1 MPKIVKTRYA
11 CPAPGCGAQIQAESG
26 QLVWPAN
33 SNHRWNDIA
42 TFMGLN
48 PQVKYE
54 EAKPPVVAQTN
65 YVKVEVS
72 VPPRVKQGLETRFG
86 STSSSTIAGVLGM
99 LAEGEILIVPETDL
113 QRMKEKLGKRP
124 ESSAELFGLIFNLS
138 MELETANLIAANAQK
153 DVQAYE
159 GRNPNSVLIDLGAL
173 YGPVLEKARDQNET
187 AKMWLERN
195 LKTAVENNWF

>member
-26 QLVWPAN
+26 QLVCTAN

-159 GRNPNSVLIDLGAL
+159 GRNPNSVLIDLGA
-173 YGPVLEKARDQNET
+173 
-187 AKMWLERN
+187 
-195 LKTAVENNWF
+195 

>member
-26 QLVWPAN
+26 QLVCTAN
-33 SNHRWNDIA
+33 SGHRWNDIA
-42 TFMGLN
+42 TFMSLS

-54 EAKPPVVAQTN
+54 EAKPPVIAQTN

-72 VPPRVKQGLETRFG
+72 VPPRVKQGLETKFG
-86 STSSSTIAGVLGM
+86 STSASTIAGVLEM
-99 LAEGEILIVPETDL
+99 LSEGEILIIPDADL

-138 MELETANLIAANAQK
+138 MDLETANLIAGNAQK

-159 GRNPNSVLIDLGAL
+159 GRNPNSVLIDLGPM
-173 YGPVLEKARDQNET
+173 YGQVVEKARDQNEPV
-187 AKMWLERN
+187 KVWIERN
-195 LKTAVENNWF
+195 LKTAIENSWF

>member
-26 QLVWPAN
+26 QLVCTAN

-65 YVKVEVS
+65 YVKVRVRNRGLGDYHSGGGMKVKLYWAKGGTSLGWPSPWKDGSRYGGLVGEVD
-72 VPPRVKQGLETRFG
+72 VGDVFTNPV
-86 STSSSTIAGVLGM
+86 ST
-99 LAEGEILIVPETDL
+99 
-113 QRMKEKLGKRP
+113 
-124 ESSAELFGLIFNLS
+124 
-138 MELETANLIAANAQK
+138 AA
-153 DVQAYE
+153 
-159 GRNPNSVLIDLGAL
+159 R
-173 YGPVLEKARDQNET
+173 
-187 AKMWLERN
+187 
-195 LKTAVENNWF
+195 